1 MKSPLDLVKSAK
13 AEINEVSV
21 EQAQA
26 VCKQADVVID
36 VREPSEYIAGHL
48 PNAINI
54 PRGVLEFKLGDLAQ
68 VTGADSSIVLYCKTS
83 GRAALATQ
91 SLMALG
97 YTNVTS
103 IAGGFDAWAEAGMP
117 VVDPNDTDFTGVD
130 FG

>member
-21 EQAQA
+21 ERAQA
-26 VCKQADVVID
+26 VCAEADVVID
-36 VREPSEYIAGHL
+36 VREPSEYMAGHL
-48 PNAINI
+48 PNAINV
-54 PRGVLEFKLGDLAQ
+54 PRGVLEFKLGDIAQ

-83 GRAALATQ
+83 GRSALATQ

-103 IAGGFDAWAEAGMP
+103 IAGGFDAWAEADMP
-117 VVDPNDTDFTGVD
+117 IENPADVN